1 MRPYLVVQTEVLF
14 MLRRLIIPLT
24 LIVPFFSLA
33 SSASDWPQFRGPDS
47 TGISSDK
54 KLPTEW
60 GADKNIAWSRS
71 IPGTGWSSP
80 IVWGDKVFV
89 TSAETDNQKKPS
101 AGGFGGG
108 GGKGK
113 GDGGGGG
120 KGKGDGG
127 GGGGFGK
134 AGPPNAVYRWQILCL
149 NRDTGEVLW
158 KKLAVEKK
166 PSIPTQSANTY
177 ASETPVTDG
186 ERVYAYF
193 GMTGLFCYDFKG
205 ELVWKKDL
213 GSYPMMLGFGT
224 GSSPVLDG
232 DRLFVQCDNEEKS
245 FLAAFN
251 KKTGDELWRVSRND
265 KSSWST
271 PIVWKN
277 KQRTELVCCGKSAMR
292 SYDPATGK
300 VYWEIKM
307 ANGGGG
313 GGKGGPGGGGGSP
326 LSASPAASDELL
338 FIGSGGSAGSS
349 GPLFAVKAGAN
360 GDITLKDGAT
370 SNEGIAWSAAHS
382 GPAMA
387 SPLVYEGR
395 LYILEQRGGGLSCYD
410 AKTGKTIYSKER
422 ISGAR
427 GFTSSPWACDG
438 RIFCLDDSGQ
448 TYIVQAGD
456 EFKVLGKNSLN
467 EMFWASPAISDG
479 TLFLRGVDHLYCI
492 KTK

>member
-1 MRPYLVVQTEVLF
+1 MF
-14 MLRRLIIPLT
+14 RRLIIAFAVV
-24 LIVPFFSLA
+24 VPFCSLL
-33 SSASDWPQFRGPDS
+33 SSASDWPQFRGPDG

-89 TSAETDNQKKPS
+89 TTAETDNQKKPS

-108 GGKGK
+108 GGGGKGK

-120 KGKGDGG
+120 KGGG
-127 GGGGFGK
+127 GGMGKGGS
-134 AGPPNAVYRWQILCL
+134 PPNAVYRWQILCL
-149 NRDTGEVLW
+149 KRDTGEVLW
-158 KKLAVEKK
+158 RKLAVEKK

-186 ERVYAYF
+186 ERVFAYF

-213 GSYPMMLGFGT
+213 GSYPMTLGFGT
-224 GSSPVLDG
+224 GSSPMLDG
-232 DRLFVQCDNEEKS
+232 ERLFIQCDNEEKS

-251 KKTGDELWRVSRND
+251 TKTGDELWRIPRTD
-265 KSSWST
+265 KSSWAS
-271 PIVWKN
+271 PIIWKN
-277 KQRTELVCCGKSAMR
+277 KQRTELVCCGSSAMR

-300 VYWEIKM
+300 VLWEIKM
-307 ANGGGG
+307 PSGGGGFGGKGG
-313 GGKGGPGGGGGSP
+313 GGKGGGGGGASV
-326 LSASPAASDELL
+326 SASPVAGEEML
-338 FIGSGGSAGSS
+338 FIGAGGGAGSS

-360 GDITLKDGAT
+360 GDISLKSGAT
-370 SNEGIAWSAAHS
+370 SNDGIAWSAAHS

-395 LYILEQRGGGLSCYD
+395 LYILEQRGGGLSCYE

-422 ISGAR
+422 IPGAR

-438 RIFCLDDSGQ
+438 KIFCLDDGGQ
-448 TYIVQAGD
+448 THIIEAGD

-467 EMFWASPAISDG
+467 EMFWASPAISEG